1 MDAMAEKGLC
11 IRMFVMQKIMS
22 KIYTDNV
29 EKARML
35 VKGVTENFDSV
46 SSSGITIGAV
56 GLKM

>member
-1 MDAMAEKGLC
+1 MYLWIEKS
-11 IRMFVMQKIMS
+11 INNKKQKIMS

-46 SSSGITIGAV
+46 SSSGITIGAA

>member
-1 MDAMAEKGLC
+1 
-11 IRMFVMQKIMS
+11 MS

-35 VKGVTENFDSV
+35 VKGVTENFDSE
-46 SSSGITIGAV
+46 SSLGITIGAA